1 MAGTLM
7 KTDAYKQNANV
18 IKALAHPSRLAM
30 VEALADGEL
39 CVCELQELVGS
50 DMSTVSKH
58 LTILKHAGIVSD
70 RKQGLWVYYSLR
82 TPCVAGFLGCIDAVV
97 GEACECQL
105 CPTATADTRR
115 AACECE

>member
-1 MAGTLM
+1 MD
-7 KTDAYKQNANV
+7 TDYYKQKAHV

-30 VEALADGEL
+30 VEALRDGER

-58 LTILKHAGIVSD
+58 LSILKHAGIVSD

-82 TPCVAGFLGCIDAVV
+82 TPCVAGFLGCIDAVT
-97 GEACECQL
+97 GEACECE
-105 CPTATADTRR
+105 TRPPVR
-115 AACECE
+115 APRRGKNCC

>member
-1 MAGTLM
+1 MAGTVT
-7 KTDAYKQNANV
+7 KTDAYKQKASV

-30 VEALADGEL
+30 VEALADGER
-39 CVCELQELVGS
+39 CVCELQALVGS

-97 GEACECQL
+97 GEACECER
-105 CPTATADTRR
+105 CPTPTSDRPR
-115 AACECE
+115 APDDCR